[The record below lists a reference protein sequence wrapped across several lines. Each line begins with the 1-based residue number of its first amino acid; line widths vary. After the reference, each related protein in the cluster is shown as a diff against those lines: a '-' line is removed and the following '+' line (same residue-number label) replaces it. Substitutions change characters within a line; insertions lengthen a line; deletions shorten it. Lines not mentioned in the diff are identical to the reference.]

1 MSWPRDAYVGQR
13 IVAILPSDSNAL
25 TTGEVSVKVGV
36 VYTISGI
43 ITNITGD
50 DIGFHLKEIQMP
62 SVKVLGMGSVPR
74 AFSYR
79 HFRPIDETKID
90 VFRKLLTP
98 VTEDA

>member
-13 IVAILPSDSNAL
+13 VVAILPTESKAL

-43 ITNITGD
+43 ILNATGD

-62 SVKVLGMGSVPR
+62 PVMVLGMGTVMR

-98 VTEDA
+98 VKEDA